1 MSNSFKQLLQQLKS
15 IVNKFDSDSATL
27 KKELLRKLIA
37 CKLPLNKSLAE
48 YQNVLLFISAH
59 PNDEEMNE
67 LTTKASKKL
76 TNTLQKNKNDTLT
89 NSGLPYTKTVSTF
102 SHDLLK
108 WLAKYKNIDV
118 HFDSFYQQKITLND
132 ALQFTLPA
140 IEKEIT
146 TMEYNNAKLLK
157 ALQLNKKN
165 ILPFLLAEFDRLNDQ
180 PFVKDYFFN
189 ALGVY
194 VQINPKN
201 EAFSKLHNR
210 LQHTTTYYQTDIL
223 KQFNQQELLNKK
235 LPNPQKLNAKEF
247 ESTLEVVKNSLTLL
261 QRETDPVTYLDEKSF
276 RLYELER
283 GISIA
288 TYEIIAERQ
297 LPLESY
303 VGYTLFKNGYPAAYG
318 GAWVLGRRALFGINI
333 FEQFRGGESG
343 FVLCQLLRVYR
354 QVFDINYFEVEPYQ
368 YGKNNPEGIS
378 SGAYWFYFRYGFRS
392 LDDTLNK
399 TAQEEFAKITNNK
412 GYRTSKE
419 TLVAF
424 TKSNIALN
432 IPGAPPPVTP
442 AEIRLRIAEYISK
455 KHNGNRVSAEKEV
468 LKKFNTKTLTVYQK
482 KALIDLAFLS
492 AGLDIKNASTVKL
505 IVKAAEIKP
514 KDLYTYQKTL
524 SKILNSI

>member
-1 MSNSFKQLLQQLKS
+1 MSNSFKQLLQQLKN
-15 IVNKFDSDSATL
+15 IVNKFDSESAAL
-27 KKELLRKLIA
+27 KKELLRNLIA
-37 CKLPLNKSLAE
+37 SKLPINKSLAE
-48 YQNVLLFISAH
+48 YQNLLLFISAH
-59 PNDEEMNE
+59 PDNKEITE
-67 LTTKASKKL
+67 LTNQASQKL
-76 TNTLQKNKNDTLT
+76 TDTLQKNKNDVLT

-108 WLAKYKNIDV
+108 WLSKYKDTDL
-118 HFDSFYQQKITLND
+118 HFDSFYQQTITLND

-157 ALQLNKKN
+157 ALQINKKN
-165 ILPFLLAEFDRLNDQ
+165 TLAFLLAEFDRLNNQ

-189 ALGVY
+189 ALGIY

-201 EAFSKLHNR
+201 EVFSKLHNR
-210 LQHTTTYYQTDIL
+210 LQHIAIHYQTDIL

-235 LPNPQKLNAKEF
+235 LPNPKKLSTKEL
-247 ESTLEVVKNSLTLL
+247 ETTLAVIKNSLALL

-288 TYEIIAERQ
+288 IYEIIPERQ

-318 GAWVLGRRALFGINI
+318 GSWVLGKRALFGINI

-354 QVFDINYFEVEPYQ
+354 QVFDIDYFEVEPYQ
-368 YGKNNPEGIS
+368 YGKDNPEGIS

-392 LDDTLNK
+392 LDATLNK
-399 TAQEEFAKITNNK
+399 TAQEEFTKITSTK

-419 TLVAF
+419 ILVAF

-432 IPGAPPPVTP
+432 ISGGKTPVTP

-455 KHNGNRVSAEKEV
+455 NHDGNRADAEKSV
-468 LKKFNTKTLTVYQK
+468 LKKFNTKGLSVYQK

-492 AGLDIKNASTVKL
+492 AALNIKDASKIKL
-505 IVKAAEIKP
+505 MIKAATEKP
-514 KDLYTYQKTL
+514 DNLYAYQIFLKR
-524 SKILNSI
+524 ILK